1 MPTEKCPVKDVPRK
15 RKMYYFC
22 NMIELAKHIEV
33 LLLENDCVIVPGL
46 GGFIAH
52 RRQAVI
58 SAQTGEFQPPLR
70 TIGFNP
76 QLVMNDGLLVQ
87 SYMQAYNTDFPDA
100 TRRIEKVVT
109 EMKDQLYQQGQV
121 TLNHVG
127 TIYYNMNGGYAFEPA
142 SPSFFTPG
150 LYGLESFT
158 LPLLKALPADEPKE
172 YKLPEVSRPATGK
185 KRHFSLRH
193 FTRNAVA
200 IAAAV
205 CLFFILSV
213 PVENTYM
220 DDANYASLGSF
231 SMFDA
236 IRNQSVAT
244 SIQTTAPQPTSQKTA
259 QKQQKK
265 KRVRN
270 NVNTLKPVAVKTEK
284 IAAAPAVKKEEAQP
298 AVKKAPATKPAAA
311 PAPAPATATGKKKA
325 YIIVASLTTDSDAQ
339 KELKKLQQKGY
350 KNCKVLES
358 DGRFRVALDGY
369 ASSGEA
375 YKKVQ
380 ELRTQEEFK
389 SAWVFTSK

>member
-1 MPTEKCPVKDVPRK
+1 
-15 RKMYYFC
+15 
-22 NMIELAKHIEV
+22 MIELAKHIEV

-52 RRQAVI
+52 RRQA
-58 SAQTGEFQPPLR
+58 SFSERTGEFQPPLR

-100 TRRIEKVVT
+100 TRRIEKIVT

-121 TLNHVG
+121 ELKNVG

-142 SPSFFTPG
+142 TSSFFTPS

-158 LPLLKALPADEPKE
+158 LSALQPITKPSGSEKV
-172 YKLPEVSRPATGK
+172 LPEIKVSHK
-185 KRHFSLRH
+185 KHISVRHWA
-193 FTRNAVA
+193 RNIVAV
-200 IAAAV
+200 AAAV

-220 DDANYASLGSF
+220 DDANYASLGSV

-244 SIQTTAPQPTSQKTA
+244 SIQTHQTAKSQKA
-259 QKQQKK
+259 IQKQQSGE

-270 NVNTLKPVAVKTEK
+270 NINTLKPVVIKTEK
-284 IAAAPAVKKEEAQP
+284 VAADPTVVNTTKKKSKTVQASSVRTKAKVAAEATPKQNSAQP
-298 AVKKAPATKPAAA
+298 
-311 PAPAPATATGKKKA
+311 TANKKKA
-325 YIIVASLTTDSDAQ
+325 YIIVASLTTSSDAQ

-350 KNCKVLES
+350 KDCQVLET
-358 DGRFRVALDGY
+358 DGRFRIAL
-369 ASSGEA
+369 ASYTNAGDA

-380 ELRTQEEFK
+380 SLRNQEEFK

>member
-1 MPTEKCPVKDVPRK
+1 
-15 RKMYYFC
+15 
-22 NMIELAKHIEV
+22 MIELAKHIEV

-127 TIYYNMNGGYAFEPA
+127 TIYYNMNGGYAFEPS

-172 YKLPEVSRPATGK
+172 YKLPEVNRPATGK
-185 KRHFSLRH
+185 KRHFSLRR

-244 SIQTTAPQPTSQKTA
+244 SIQTTAPQSTPQKTVR
-259 QKQQKK
+259 KQQKAK
-265 KRVRN
+265 QRVRN

-284 IAAAPAVKKEEAQP
+284 IAAAPAPAVKKEAQP
-298 AVKKAPATKPAAA
+298 TVKKAPAAQPAAT
-311 PAPAPATATGKKKA
+311 PAPAATATSKKKA
-325 YIIVASLTTDSDAQ
+325 YVIVASLTTNSDAQ

-369 ASSGEA
+369 ANPGEA

-380 ELRTQEEFK
+380 ELRNQEEFK